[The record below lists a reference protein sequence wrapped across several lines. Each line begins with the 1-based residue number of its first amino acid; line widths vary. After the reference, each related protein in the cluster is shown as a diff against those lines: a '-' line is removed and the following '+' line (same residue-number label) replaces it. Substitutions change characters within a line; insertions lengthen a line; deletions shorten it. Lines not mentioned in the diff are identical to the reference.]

1 MNINISIN
9 EINDSLFLDTTKMIT
24 ELMNYHRKLNNAP
37 KEYWQTDEQSRVT
50 LDEWIK
56 QGSVYNIF
64 LDNELVGFFYVRFGG
79 QNVAWLEDLFIIEA
93 YRNKGIGKIAM
104 QKLDELMI
112 ERGVVSMF
120 VDVIPRNTSAIKLYR
135 ECGFDHLNI
144 IQLRKNYDE
153 RLNKKDDIEI
163 LGFNF
168 KKY

>member
-9 EINDSLFLDTTKMIT
+9 EINDFLFLDTTKMIT

-37 KEYWQTDEQSRVT
+37 KEYWHTDEQSRVT

-64 LDNELVGFFYVRFGG
+64 LDNDLVGFFYVRFGG

-93 YRNKGIGKIAM
+93 YRNKGIGKISM

-135 ECGFDHLNI
+135 ECGFHHLNI

>member
-1 MNINISIN
+1 MNMSIMEYVQERRLLLASK
-9 EINDSLFLDTTKMIT
+9 EIFEGRKIVDVSYDYQYDT
-24 ELMNYHRKLNNAP
+24 
-37 KEYWQTDEQSRVT
+37 
-50 LDEWIK
+50 
-56 QGSVYNIF
+56 IF

>member
-9 EINDSLFLDTTKMIT
+9 EINDLLFLDTTKMIT

-50 LDEWIK
+50 LDEWMK

-112 ERGVVSMF
+112 ERRVVSMF

>member
-1 MNINISIN
+1 M
-9 EINDSLFLDTTKMIT
+9 
-24 ELMNYHRKLNNAP
+24 
-37 KEYWQTDEQSRVT
+37 VT

-112 ERGVVSMF
+112 ERRIVSMF
-120 VDVIPRNTSAIKLYR
+120 VDVITRNTSAIKLYR

>member
-24 ELMNYHRKLNNAP
+24 ELMNYHRKLNDAP

-64 LDNELVGFFYVRFGG
+64 LDNGLVGFFYVRLGG
-79 QNVAWLEDLFIIEA
+79 QNVAWLEDLFIIEG

-168 KKY
+168 EKY